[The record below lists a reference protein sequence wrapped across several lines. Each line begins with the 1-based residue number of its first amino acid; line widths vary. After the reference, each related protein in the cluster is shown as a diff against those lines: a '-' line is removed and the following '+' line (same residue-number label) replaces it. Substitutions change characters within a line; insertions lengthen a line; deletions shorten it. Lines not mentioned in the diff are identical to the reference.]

1 MTIVNPILFIVD
13 KEDRK
18 LHILKSLEFFSDP
31 GTKGSVKN
39 EG

>member
-13 KEDRK
+13 KEEHK
-18 LHILKSLEFFSDP
+18 LHIL
-31 GTKGSVKN
+31 TKGSVKN